1 MLDCQVAML
10 SYQASYHLNAG
21 VVPGRQGRGHDS
33 IPTYRAF
40 TAGDGRDVLITANT
54 EKMWQ
59 SLCHVLG
66 IPELIDDPRFTLMG
80 DRNKHRDV
88 LIPMLEVAFTKRP
101 AHEWIDALVKAE
113 VPVAPVNDL
122 GQVFT
127 DPHIIHRGMIV
138 ELKGDEPGQKA
149 RVAGNPLKM
158 GDAVRTEHD
167 YPSPQGA
174 DGRTILHDVLK
185 LDDAEIDRLA
195 GAGAWLPRK
204 PATI

>member
-1 MLDCQVAML
+1 
-10 SYQASYHLNAG
+10 
-21 VVPGRQGRGHDS
+21 
-33 IPTYRAF
+33 
-40 TAGDGRDVLITANT
+40 
-54 EKMWQ
+54 
-59 SLCHVLG
+59 
-66 IPELIDDPRFTLMG
+66 
-80 DRNKHRDV
+80 
-88 LIPMLEVAFTKRP
+88 
-101 AHEWIDALVKAE
+101 
-113 VPVAPVNDL
+113 
-122 GQVFT
+122 
-127 DPHIIHRGMIV
+127 MIV

-174 DGRTILHDVLK
+174 DGRTILHDVLQ